1 MEEFDLIIV
10 GTGSAMN
17 IVEPLIG
24 ANPHIRIAVIEKDEP
39 GGICLTR
46 GCIPSKIMVY
56 PAELLRLLDNAQE
69 LGLEVTA
76 KSVNYEHVMTRMRSL
91 IDRDINAIREG
102 LRSSR
107 NISFYQGVAKFV
119 APYTL
124 SVGGKTIKGR
134 KIVLATGS
142 RPLIPP
148 IKGLENAGYQ
158 TSDSV
163 IRMALKKR
171 PESLII
177 IGGGYIAA
185 EFGHFFSATGTKV
198 VIVGRNKR
206 FLPEEEP
213 EVSQVVK
220 SEMSKHLEVV
230 TGCEVAEVGTTASGT
245 KRVTGHTK
253 DGKELEF
260 EAQEILVASGRAPE
274 NDILDAAKG
283 GIELTEKGWI
293 ATNEYL
299 ETSQPNVWALGDAN
313 GKFLFKHKANYESY
327 VVYYNA
333 FQNQRIAAD
342 YHAVPHAVFTHPEVA
357 SVGLGEERAIREHGK
372 DKVLIGFQRYEDT
385 AKGEAMGV
393 HGYFAKVIVHAGD
406 YRILGAHVVGPHAS
420 ILIQELVTLMYTQEH
435 SVLPVTYGMHIHP
448 ALSEVIERACTS
460 LMGVDE
466 YHHLLRHHFG
476 IAVDDG

>member
-1 MEEFDLIIV
+1 MEEFDLVIV

-24 ANPHIRIAVIEKDEP
+24 ANPSIRIAVVEKDEP

-56 PAELLRLLDNAQE
+56 PAELLRLLYNARE
-69 LGLEVTA
+69 IGLEVT
-76 KSVNYEHVMTRMRSL
+76 SGGVNYEHVMMRMREL
-91 IDRDINAIREG
+91 IDRDINAIRQG

-107 NISFYQGVAKFV
+107 NISFYEGTAKFI

-124 SVGGKTIKGR
+124 SVGEKTIKGR

-148 IKGLENAGYQ
+148 IKGLREAGYH

-163 IRMALKKR
+163 IRMALTKR
-171 PESLII
+171 PESLVI

-213 EVSQVVK
+213 EVSHVVTN
-220 SEMSKHLEVV
+220 EMSKHLQIV
-230 TGCEVAEVGTTASGT
+230 TGCEVTAVDTTAGGRR
-245 KRVTGHTK
+245 KVTGFTK
-253 DGKELEF
+253 EGKELEF
-260 EAQEILVASGRAPE
+260 EAQEVLVASGRAPE
-274 NDILDAAKG
+274 NDVLDAAKG
-283 GIELTEKGWI
+283 GIELTDKGWI
-293 ATNEYL
+293 ATNEFL

-357 SVGLGEERAIREHGK
+357 SVGIGEEQAVRENGRER
-372 DKVLIGFQRYEDT
+372 VLIGFQRFEDT

-393 HGYFAKVIVHAGD
+393 HGYFAKVIVRAQD
-406 YRILGAHVVGPHAS
+406 YRILGAHIVGPHAS
-420 ILIQELVTLMYTQEH
+420 ILIQELVTLMYTQEN

-448 ALSEVIERACTS
+448 ALSEVVERACS
-460 LMGVDE
+460 NLMDVEE
-466 YHHLLRHHFG
+466 YHHVLSHHYG
-476 IAVDDG
+476 IKTGAD